1 MPSSSFLDALR
12 QQCIDIVVIMYI
24 DFHTDFFSMKCHVS
38 HEWFHVQ
45 YYLENLAM
53 RTHILP
59 RKLFIK
65 THFLSAKFS
74 RPLLVA
80 NLYNA
85 RGSVMSPNI
94 GWNKLTKL
102 SYHLSSCV
110 AAHAADCE
118 NFSAQDVDMSA
129 ELAVALTN
137 LSLES
142 GLLST
147 NIELR

>member
-1 MPSSSFLDALR
+1 MPSSSFLVALR
-12 QQCIDIVVIMYI
+12 QQCIDIVVRMYN
-24 DFHTDFFSMKCHVS
+24 DFPHGFFLHEVS
-38 HEWFHVQ
+38 CFSRMIPRALLFGEPC
-45 YYLENLAM
+45 L

-59 RKLFIK
+59 RKLFMK
-65 THFLSAKFS
+65 TNFLRAKFS

-85 RGSVMSPNI
+85 RGNVMSPNI

-118 NFSAQDVDMSA
+118 HFSAQDVDMSA

-147 NIELR
+147 NIKLW